1 MVFSNN
7 RTYSN
12 LCIISNRNFI
22 LQYGD
27 LTDTSNAAVDL
38 TNYTGY
44 GQIKK
49 TYASSSKTDFT
60 VTKDSNDL
68 IIQLSEAQTKALKA
82 GRYVYDIIIDNGVTR
97 TKVLEG
103 QLHVEDSVTSDS
115 P

>member
-1 MVFSNN
+1 MATYIDLYVDRGCTFS
-7 RTYSN
+7 RT
-12 LCIISNRNFI
+12 I
-22 LQYGD
+22 D

-68 IIQLSEAQTKALKA
+68 IIQLSEAQTKDLCTGLICCSSGLYSIKFCTI
-82 GRYVYDIIIDNGVTR
+82 GCNI
-97 TKVLEG
+97 
-103 QLHVEDSVTSDS
+103 TSIN
-115 P
+115 